1 MTSSS
6 RRRHRWKMIKAVVK
20 LFRPE
25 NPLLPNY
32 KHVPM
37 GYHGRAST
45 LSVSGQNFR
54 RPMGQLRVP
63 GAATPEMMR
72 SERQGFR
79 RIGFGE
85 CAAMV
90 TPARN

>member
-6 RRRHRWKMIKAVVK
+6 RRRHRWKMIKAVGK
-20 LFRPE
+20 LFRLE
-25 NPLLPNY
+25 NPRLLNY
-32 KHVPM
+32 RHVPM

-54 RPMGQLRVP
+54 RQWAKLMVP
-63 GAATPEMMR
+63 GAATPEMMP

-79 RIGFGE
+79 RS
-85 CAAMV
+85 ASRS
-90 TPARN
+90 ARRW